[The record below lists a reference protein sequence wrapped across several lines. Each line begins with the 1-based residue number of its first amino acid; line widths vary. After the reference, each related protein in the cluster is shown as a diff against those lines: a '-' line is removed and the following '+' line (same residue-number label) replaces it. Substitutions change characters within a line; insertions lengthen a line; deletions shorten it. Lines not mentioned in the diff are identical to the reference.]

1 MDSQKMELLKVK
13 LEVTANIQ
21 NSSAPEDV
29 EKALKTVMRAGEML
43 LVSGAEVSRVEDT
56 MRRILLNFKF
66 SDAQAFVI
74 PGMMILA
81 VETGQQAS
89 KTVIKRV
96 SGSSYHLGKVSLI
109 NSLSRELASTEM
121 TVDEFHNRLEDI
133 DKVPP
138 YDTKLVIAAAGIGS
152 FAFTYIINANI
163 HASFVALFVGMLVF
177 AVTVFLRRNKVS
189 KILVKMLAGLL
200 SFVFAYVAIEFLS
213 DQRFV
218 LEMVVFGSIIPHLPG
233 MALVSSMRDVMGGD
247 LVSGSIGLVDT
258 LAMTGALA
266 TGVFVGYSFLM

>member
-1 MDSQKMELLKVK
+1 MELIKAG
-13 LEVTANIQ
+13 LEAAPVAGEP
-21 NSSAPEDV
+21 SAPEDI
-29 EKALKTVMRAGEML
+29 EKALKTVMWAGEIL
-43 LVSGAEVSRVEDT
+43 LTSGAEVSRVEDT

-74 PGMMILA
+74 PGMLILT
-81 VETGQQAS
+81 VETGEQAS

-96 SGSSYHLGKVSLI
+96 SGGGYHLGKVSLI
-109 NSLSRELASTEM
+109 NSLSRELATSEM
-121 TVDEFHNRLEDI
+121 TVAEFHRRLEEI
-133 DKVPP
+133 DKVQP
-138 YDTKLVIAAAGIGS
+138 YDSKLMIAGASVGS

-163 HASFVALFVGMLVF
+163 YASFVALFVGALVF
-177 AVTVFLRRNKVS
+177 AIIVALRRNKVS
-189 KILVKMLAGLL
+189 KILQKMLAGLL
-200 SFVFAYVAIEFLS
+200 SFVFAYFAIELLG

-233 MALVSSMRDVMGGD
+233 MALVSAMRDIMGGD

-258 LAMTGALA
+258 LAMAGALA